1 MRDGYGGA
9 AQDSAA
15 RIRRQREAERLG
27 IHEPKNRF
35 SYAGT
40 SEGLHQREEYYEEEE
55 YDGYEEEPSEPEEE
69 EEPEPPKPTRE
80 EQEFLKLRE
89 RLKDNIRQKLKK
101 QSASTFGHS
110 SQSQDKKRT
119 TSNDKFGSF
128 FGPSQPIIAPRVIE
142 ESRLIRENKH
152 IVAKV
157 SSSGNKR
164 DPTSSEV
171 KTHVHHQKTRVVN
184 EVKKKAQTLKD
195 MRDYSFLLSD
205 DADLPSSEKEQP
217 STRNVSAPKADGR
230 SAQTPLKSRIPTSKP
245 VKPTL
250 NGHEL
255 KKPASAI
262 RPMQTKVGAVKEAL
276 VNRSKSASVEPRK
289 VLGGGAGNGPLH
301 TTGSKALPSKVP
313 AQISSTNKPAG
324 KATSDPSLKKNPSS
338 AKPHSSAQN
347 YHRDQKRVTQ
357 VPDRVKTTTKQP
369 LSSAKAQPSKQIPSR
384 DIHEDRSKKRPV
396 RRHLDEEE
404 DDVDDVRGL
413 IRKMFR
419 YDPSKYA
426 EQDEDVSDMEVGFD
440 VIQKEERRSS
450 KIGREEDEEQLRL
463 IEQEEEEERRRK
475 LMTKKQKIRH
485 R

>member
-1 MRDGYGGA
+1 MRDGYGGTS
-9 AQDSAA
+9 QDAAA
-15 RIRRQREAERLG
+15 RIRLQREAERRR
-27 IHEPKNRF
+27 IHELKNRF
-35 SYAGT
+35 PYAGT
-40 SEGLHQREEYYEEEE
+40 SEGLHQQEEDYEEEE
-55 YDGYEEEPSEPEEE
+55 YGEYEEEPSEPEEE
-69 EEPEPPKPTRE
+69 EEREPPKPTRE

-89 RLKDNIRQKLKK
+89 KLKDRIRQKLKK
-101 QSASTFGHS
+101 QSASALGHS

-171 KTHVHHQKTRVVN
+171 RTHVHHQKARVVN
-184 EVKKKAQTLKD
+184 EVKKKAQALKD

-205 DADLPSSEKEQP
+205 DADLPSEKEQP
-217 STRNVSAPKADGR
+217 LTRNVSAPKADGR

-255 KKPASAI
+255 KKPTSAI
-262 RPMQTKVGAVKEAL
+262 RPMQTKVSSVKEAP

-289 VLGGGAGNGPLH
+289 MLGGGAGNGPVQ
-301 TTGSKALPSKVP
+301 TTGNKALPSKVP
-313 AQISSTNKPAG
+313 AQITSMNKPAG
-324 KATSDPSLKKNPSS
+324 KAISDPGLKKNPSS
-338 AKPHSSAQN
+338 AKPHSSAQH
-347 YHRDQKRVTQ
+347 YHPDQKRVTQ
-357 VPDRVKTTTKQP
+357 VPHRVKTTPKQP
-369 LSSAKAQPSKQIPSR
+369 LPSSKAQPSKQIPSR
-384 DIHEDRSKKRPV
+384 DIHDDRSKKRPV

-426 EQDEDVSDMEVGFD
+426 GQDEDVSDMEVGFD
-440 VIQKEERRSS
+440 VIQKEELRSS
-450 KIGREEDEEQLRL
+450 QIARREDEEQLRL

-475 LMTKKQKIRH
+475 LMGKKQRLRH
-485 R
+485 